1 VGAARRWG
9 IAAAVAALAAAGAL
23 GPLARAWLAG
33 LTVLHRDQTGQYAGV
48 RTLVGEAL
56 RHGHL
61 PLWNPFCATGM
72 PLLADPTHGALHPLS
87 VAVAFLFPS
96 DGLDPLVGAWIASA
110 AVGAAALARAL
121 GASRAA
127 SLVAALAY
135 GTSGWTLSMTSNLV
149 GLAGAGS
156 APWVAAGLLVAA
168 RGGALGWAAGAAGV
182 AAGALAGD
190 VQALTVSTGLGLVLA
205 GSAEGSRGAARAA
218 ASAVNGGLLAAIQL
232 VPSWSF
238 LHHTDRIL
246 PLPGFEKDQW
256 DLVPWRLVEFVS
268 PGFFTVPADGMG
280 PAPIYLALG
289 HPTLYTLPLAES
301 VFLGIAVLV
310 AAAAGVGRSRQGRA
324 LLASGFAIGWLAM
337 GRHAGARVFQDLVPV
352 ASGWRYGEKY
362 LTAFVLVTAA
372 LAALGTDRMLSS
384 PGSAARWA
392 RVSGAAALL
401 ALVAWAAVRWG
412 GGAVVPAS
420 AEAAAVAAAH
430 LRAGLLHAVG
440 GAAAAT
446 ACLWAAA
453 RGRPRLAAAGLVAVV
468 GLSGWAASGFALRP
482 GSPEARFATPPPLR
496 AGPPAARVLVQ
507 ANAPDRPGPAGWDPI
522 DRRNFEV
529 ATSYSPNTN
538 VRWRVDAF
546 GVDSGLTPLRWRLLG
561 DALGAATARAGR
573 RYGVTH
579 VVAPAISAQQ
589 ADPGLAAA
597 LDGARLETVDPRT
610 GLGFWAVPHRDWAG
624 FPSEAIAVQGLDAAL
639 DEVVALER
647 ARRRTAVIELEGARG
662 VPLPTTSGVVL
673 EAEREAA
680 RVRIVADA
688 PADGVLVVN
697 EAFWPGWRATVDG
710 RETPIAAADGLVRA
724 VLWPRG
730 RHTLEMTYEPP
741 EIRTGALLSVA
752 GVAALA
758 AVALGARRRRGR
770 GAEQGGDA

>member
-1 VGAARRWG
+1 VS
-9 IAAAVAALAAAGAL
+9 ALAVAGAL
-23 GPLARAWLAG
+23 GPLARAWLTG

-56 RHGHL
+56 RHGRL
-61 PLWNPFCATGM
+61 PLWNPYCATGM
-72 PLLADPTHGALHPLS
+72 PLLADLTHGVLHPLS
-87 VAVAFLFPS
+87 VAVAFLVPS

-110 AVGAAALARAL
+110 ALGAAALARAL
-121 GASRAA
+121 GASSAA

-168 RGGALGWAAGAAGV
+168 RGGALAWAAGAAGV

-205 GSAEGSRGAARAA
+205 GTAEGPRGAARAA
-218 ASAVNGGLLAAIQL
+218 ASAVNGALLAAIQL

-238 LHHTDRIL
+238 LQHTDRIL
-246 PLPGFEKDQW
+246 PLPAFEKEQW
-256 DLVPWRLVEFVS
+256 DLAPWRLVELVS
-268 PGFFTVPADGMG
+268 PGFFTVPSDGMG
-280 PAPIYLALG
+280 PAPVYLALG

-310 AAAAGVGRSRQGRA
+310 AAAAGAGASRQGRA
-324 LLASGFAIGWLAM
+324 LLASGLVIGWLAT
-337 GRHAGARVFQDLVPV
+337 GRHAGARALQDLVPI

-362 LTAFVLVTAA
+362 LTVFVLIAAA

-412 GGAVVPAS
+412 GGAVVPAP

-430 LRAGLLHAVG
+430 LRGGLLHAVG
-440 GAAAAT
+440 GAAALT
-446 ACLWAAA
+446 ACLWAAV
-453 RGRPRLAAAGLVAVV
+453 RGRPRLAGAGLVAVV

-482 GSPEARFATPPPLR
+482 GSPEARFADPPPLH
-496 AGPPAARVLVQ
+496 ADLPAARVFVH
-507 ANAPDRPGPAGWDPI
+507 ANGPGRPGPAGWGAI
-522 DRRNFEV
+522 DQRNFEI

-546 GVDSGLTPLRWRLLG
+546 GVDAGLTPLRWRLLG
-561 DALGAATARAGR
+561 DALGAGTGRSGR
-573 RYGVTH
+573 RYAVTH
-579 VVAPAISAQQ
+579 VVAPTLPAQQQ

-597 LDGARLETVDPRT
+597 LEGARLETVDPRT
-610 GLGFWAVPHRDWAG
+610 GFGFWAVPHRDWAG
-624 FPSEAIAVQGLDAAL
+624 FPSDAIAVQGMDAAL

-647 ARRRTAVIELEGARG
+647 ARRRTAVVELEGARRD
-662 VPLPTTSGVVL
+662 PLPTTSGAIL
-673 EAEREAA
+673 EAERAA
-680 RVRIVADA
+680 EHVRIVADSD
-688 PADGVLVVN
+688 ADGVLVVN
-697 EAFWPGWRATVDG
+697 EAFWPGWRAVVDG
-710 RETPIAAADGLVRA
+710 REVPIAAADGLVRA

-730 RHTLEMTYEPP
+730 RHTLEMTYDPP
-741 EIRTGALLSVA
+741 ELRTGALLSAA

-758 AVALGARRRRGR
+758 VVVLRSRRRRIPE
-770 GAEQGGDA
+770 AEEGGDA